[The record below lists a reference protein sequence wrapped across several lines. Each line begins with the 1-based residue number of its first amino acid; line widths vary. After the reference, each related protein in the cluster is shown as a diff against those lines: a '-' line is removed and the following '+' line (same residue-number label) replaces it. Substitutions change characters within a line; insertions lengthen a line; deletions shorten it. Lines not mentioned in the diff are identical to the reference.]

1 MSVCRAWGLPTGSAR
16 RPRCLGMRARLAVID
31 EFGAE
36 FATDPPCQ
44 PTMAP
49 VACPEY
55 EGELSGN
62 VEIFG
67 DDPYPAI
74 RNVRD
79 GAIAR
84 QRADPELDFRDP
96 SVWTT
101 FASASIRQHLDPSL
115 CPDRASSGIPQLLPK
130 DYWNRLSWASRN
142 VTVVFELCLP
152 GCSDVYPSICVSPQI
167 EIA

>member
-1 MSVCRAWGLPTGSAR
+1 V
-16 RPRCLGMRARLAVID
+16 VID

-44 PTMAP
+44 PAMAP

-67 DDPYPAI
+67 DDPYPAL

-115 CPDRASSGIPQLLPK
+115 CPIEFVGHSAAFTERLL
-130 DYWNRLSWASRN
+130 
-142 VTVVFELCLP
+142 E
-152 GCSDVYPSICVSPQI
+152 
-167 EIA
+167 

>member
-1 MSVCRAWGLPTGSAR
+1 MSMSVCRAWGLPTGSAR

-55 EGELSGN
+55 QGELSRN

-115 CPDRASSGIPQLLPK
+115 CPIELRRAFRSF
-130 DYWNRLSWASRN
+130 YR
-142 VTVVFELCLP
+142 
-152 GCSDVYPSICVSPQI
+152 
-167 EIA
+167 